1 MREIKAQD
9 ITELVS
15 RLCIDACYNLSPDI
29 YNALKNAS
37 ERESSPLGRG
47 ILKTL
52 VKNADIAHDKE
63 KPMCQDTGMTVVF
76 VRLGQEVHVVGGNL
90 TDAINAGVRDGYQRG
105 YLRKSVVNDPIL
117 RENTGDNTPAIIHY
131 DIVPGDK
138 IEITVSPKGFG
149 SENKSDLRMLQPSD
163 GEEGV
168 KDYVMEVVKHAGPNP
183 CPPTIVGVG
192 IGGNFEES
200 ALYAKRALLRPVGD
214 RNPKPHLA
222 AIEEELLSRINA
234 LGIGPAGR
242 GGDTT
247 TLDVHVE
254 AGPTHIAGLPV
265 AVNISCHATR
275 HSEGSL

>member
-1 MREIKAQD
+1 
-9 ITELVS
+9 
-15 RLCIDACYNLSPDI
+15 
-29 YNALKNAS
+29 
-37 ERESSPLGRG
+37 
-47 ILKTL
+47 
-52 VKNADIAHDKE
+52 
-63 KPMCQDTGMTVVF
+63 MCQDTGMTVVF

-200 ALYAKRALLRPVGD
+200 ALYAKCALLRPVGD

-234 LGIGPAGR
+234 LGIGPAGM